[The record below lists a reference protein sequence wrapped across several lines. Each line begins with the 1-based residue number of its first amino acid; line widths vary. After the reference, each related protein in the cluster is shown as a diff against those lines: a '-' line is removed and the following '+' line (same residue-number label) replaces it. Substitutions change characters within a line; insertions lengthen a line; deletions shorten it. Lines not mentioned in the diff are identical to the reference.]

1 MEFNVEIMRTIATTI
16 EVEAKTAEEAV
27 NIVYQPDYELPLRE
41 EWSDLDDWVYVVYDK
56 EFNELYRTD
65 G

>member
-27 NIVYQPDYELPLRE
+27 NIVYQPDYLRE